1 MTVYSYVCY
10 FIIKKKNK
18 MKYTKQKTNKNE
30 NLQTD

>member
-10 FIIKKKNK
+10 FIIKKNK

>member
-1 MTVYSYVCY
+1 MTVYSYMLFY
-10 FIIKKKNK
+10 YKKKQNK

>member
-1 MTVYSYVCY
+1 MTVYSYVLFY
-10 FIIKKKNK
+10 YKKKTK